1 MNPNLRRLLLTLT
14 VCLPAPALLAQP
26 LEKQAAAV
34 KIDPAPLN
42 RQGAAITSFAPIV
55 EKVAPSV
62 VQIATTRATARS
74 NPTLDDLRR
83 FFGLPDPSEPQPDT
97 PRRRDRGTPR
107 EPFGLGS
114 GVVVTPDGHILTNNH
129 VIDGADDILVTF
141 ASDKKEYKATKV
153 GVDPGTDLAVLKL
166 ESKPANLQTITFGD
180 SDQLRVGDFAIAV
193 GNPFGLT
200 QTVTMGIVSSIGRN
214 DMGIVA
220 YENFIQTDAS
230 INPGN
235 SGGPLVD
242 VEGRLIGINT
252 AIFSRTGTNA
262 GIGFA
267 VPANLARNILDSIL
281 KTGRVVRGFLGVGIQ
296 DLDENLARKLK
307 IPSSSGAVVNEI
319 TPKSPAATAGLEPGD
334 VITEINGKSISGPA
348 ELRMTISSMMP
359 GSKVNLKYRRGSDE
373 KTTQVELAELPASTT
388 AAITSPEAA
397 PGEPDVLDGVTVS
410 DIIPELR
417 QRFSIPDSIA
427 SGVVITEVSEDSPSF
442 AAGLRP
448 GDVILEIERR
458 PVKTADDAVKLSED
472 LKKEKEVMLR
482 ISSRG
487 QSRFVVVK
495 EIE

>member
-1 MNPNLRRLLLTLT
+1 MNPHLRRLLLVLT
-14 VCLPAPALLAQP
+14 VCLVAPSLLAQNV
-26 LEKQAAAV
+26 EKVDAAV
-34 KIDPAPLN
+34 KLDPTPLKH
-42 RQGAAITSFAPIV
+42 QGAVITSFAPIV

-62 VQIATTRATARS
+62 VQIATTKAASRA
-74 NPTLDDLRR
+74 NPTMDDLRR
-83 FFGLPDPSEPQPDT
+83 FFGIPEPGEPAPEA
-97 PRRRDRGTPR
+97 PRRRGRGTQR
-107 EPFGLGS
+107 EAFGLGS
-114 GVVVTPDGHILTNNH
+114 GVVVTTEGHILTNNH

-141 ASDKKEYKATKV
+141 ANDKKEYKATKV

-166 ESKPANLQTITFGD
+166 ENKPASLQAITFGD
-180 SDQLRVGDFAIAV
+180 SDLLRVGDFAVAV

-200 QTVTMGIVSSIGRN
+200 QTVTMGIISSLGRN

-242 VEGRLIGINT
+242 VDGRLIGINT

-267 VPANLARNILDSIL
+267 VPANLARNVLDSIL
-281 KTGRVVRGFLGVGIQ
+281 KTGRVIRGFLGVGIQ
-296 DLDENLARKLK
+296 ELDESLARKLK
-307 IPSSSGAVVNEI
+307 IPASSGTVVNEV
-319 TPKSPAATAGLEPGD
+319 TKDSPAAVSGLEPGD
-334 VITEINGKSISGPA
+334 IITEINGKKISGPN

-359 GSKVNLKYRRGSDE
+359 GTKVDLKFLRGSDE
-373 KTTQVELAELPASTT
+373 RTTQVQLTELPASRT
-388 AAITSPEAA
+388 AAATSQPSA
-397 PGEPDVLDGVTVS
+397 PTEPDVLDGVTVS
-410 DIIPELR
+410 DIGPEHR
-417 QRFSIPDSIA
+417 QRFSIPDTTT
-427 SGVVITEVSEDSPSF
+427 SGVVITAVNEDSPSY

-458 PVKTADDAVKLSED
+458 AVKSADDAVKISEE

-487 QSRFVVVK
+487 ASRFVVVK
-495 EIE
+495 ELE